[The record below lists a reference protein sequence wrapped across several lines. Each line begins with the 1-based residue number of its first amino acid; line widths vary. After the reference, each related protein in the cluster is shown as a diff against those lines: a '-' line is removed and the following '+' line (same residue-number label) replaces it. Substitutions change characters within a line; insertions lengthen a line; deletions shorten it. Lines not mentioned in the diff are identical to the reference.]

1 MTIPLPRS
9 GHAGHG
15 RDDAGR
21 HGFPSRPSPE
31 DDVPVVTRRWCTA
44 AMIPAAVFMCLT
56 QVSFAAQPYLHDAA
70 DARYLW
76 MILATLLAFPLPF
89 VLVARRSHPEPVFWA
104 CCAIVLI
111 FPYDPLLM
119 LMALTSLL
127 ARRSS
132 RTRSLRA
139 IAAAAAVSAWCQLRD
154 ALQPAESSLWHAVF
168 AKPKNGDADSPTVML
183 AGDATIIVT
192 AAVVSLIATLIAV
205 LVGLHIRS
213 RARLHEAD
221 ARTQAAQHQAAS
233 LQSDLDNQ
241 RLSDA
246 IAAETHDTLA
256 HSLSLIALNASAL
269 QAEAGRLAADTAADA
284 GGQADR
290 LDPSRQT
297 SAMPDLHRQ
306 AATIARRAE
315 DIRRQAAGALDEAHA
330 LIDMLRHPQQAWEQ
344 LSPDADTAL
353 TRESM
358 DALIGDAREAG
369 MTLNTWIDIR
379 QLTDLDDRIGKIAYR
394 AVQEGLTNARRHA
407 AGAPVS
413 LEVTANPETGI
424 HVHVSNPTTPDP
436 DGPRPDPDGHR
447 GTGLSSL
454 TARVRSA
461 GGTCRHGLDDR
472 LVFHVDAAL
481 PWVPAPGAGR
491 ERPEAGGVPVR

>member
-1 MTIPLPRS
+1 MTIPLPYPDRS
-9 GHAGHG
+9 GHAGPE
-15 RDDAGR
+15 RTDADL
-21 HGFPSRPSPE
+21 HGFLRPSPE
-31 DDVPVVTRRWCTA
+31 DEVSVVTRRWCTA
-44 AMIPAAVFMCLT
+44 TMIPAAVFMCLT
-56 QVSFAAQPYLHDAA
+56 QVSFAAQPYIHDAS

-132 RTRSLRA
+132 RIRSLRA
-139 IAAAAAVSAWCQLRD
+139 IAAAAAVSVWCQLRD
-154 ALQPAESSLWHAVF
+154 ALRPAESSLWHAVF
-168 AKPKNGDADSPTVML
+168 ARPKNGDDTAPTVML

-192 AAVVSLIATLIAV
+192 AIVVSLIATLIAV

-269 QAEAGRLAADTAADA
+269 QAEAGKLAADTVSGGPAAH
-284 GGQADR
+284 
-290 LDPSRQT
+290 PSPA
-297 SAMPDLHRQ
+297 SDIHRQ

-424 HVHVSNPTTPDP
+424 HVHVSNPTAPDP

-461 GGTCRHGLDDR
+461 GGTCRHGLADR

-481 PWVPAPGAGR
+481 PWVPAPGADR
-491 ERPEAGGVPVR
+491 DRPEAGGVPVR

>member
-1 MTIPLPRS
+1 MTIPLPYPDRS
-9 GHAGHG
+9 GHAGPE
-15 RDDAGR
+15 RTDADL
-21 HGFPSRPSPE
+21 HGFLRPSPE
-31 DDVPVVTRRWCTA
+31 DEVSVVTRRWCTA
-44 AMIPAAVFMCLT
+44 TMIPAAVFMCLT
-56 QVSFAAQPYLHDAA
+56 QVSFAAQPYIHDAS

-132 RTRSLRA
+132 RIRSLRA
-139 IAAAAAVSAWCQLRD
+139 ITAAAAVSVWCQLRD
-154 ALQPAESSLWHAVF
+154 ALRPAESSLWHAVF
-168 AKPKNGDADSPTVML
+168 ARPKNGDDTAPTVML

-192 AAVVSLIATLIAV
+192 AIVVSLIATLIAV

-269 QAEAGRLAADTAADA
+269 QAEAGKLAADTVSGGPAAH
-284 GGQADR
+284 
-290 LDPSRQT
+290 PSPA
-297 SAMPDLHRQ
+297 SDIHRQ

-424 HVHVSNPTTPDP
+424 HVHVSNPTAPDP

-481 PWVPAPGAGR
+481 PWVPAPGADR
-491 ERPEAGGVPVR
+491 DRPEAGGVPVR

>member
-1 MTIPLPRS
+1 MTIPLPYPDRS
-9 GHAGHG
+9 GHAGSE
-15 RDDAGR
+15 RTDADL
-21 HGFPSRPSPE
+21 HGFLRPSPE
-31 DDVPVVTRRWCTA
+31 DEVSVVTRRWCTA
-44 AMIPAAVFMCLT
+44 TMIPAAVFMCLT
-56 QVSFAAQPYLHDAA
+56 QVSFAAQPYIHDAS

-132 RTRSLRA
+132 RIRSLRA
-139 IAAAAAVSAWCQLRD
+139 IAAAAAVSVWCQLRD
-154 ALQPAESSLWHAVF
+154 ALRPADSSLGHAVF
-168 AKPKNGDADSPTVML
+168 ARPKNGDDTAPTVML

-192 AAVVSLIATLIAV
+192 AIVVSLIATLIAV

-269 QAEAGRLAADTAADA
+269 QAEAGKLAADTVSGGPAAH
-284 GGQADR
+284 
-290 LDPSRQT
+290 PSPA
-297 SAMPDLHRQ
+297 SDIHRQ

-424 HVHVSNPTTPDP
+424 HVHVSNPTAPDP

-481 PWVPAPGAGR
+481 PWVPAPGADR
-491 ERPEAGGVPVR
+491 DRPEAGGVPVR

>member
-1 MTIPLPRS
+1 MTIPLPYPDRS
-9 GHAGHG
+9 GHAGPE
-15 RDDAGR
+15 RTDADL
-21 HGFPSRPSPE
+21 HGFLRPSPE
-31 DDVPVVTRRWCTA
+31 DEVSVVTRRWCTA
-44 AMIPAAVFMCLT
+44 TMIPAAVFMCLT
-56 QVSFAAQPYLHDAA
+56 QVSFAAQPYIHDAS

-111 FPYDPLLM
+111 FPHDPLLM

-132 RTRSLRA
+132 RIRSLRA
-139 IAAAAAVSAWCQLRD
+139 IAAAAAVSVWCQLRD
-154 ALQPAESSLWHAVF
+154 ALRPAESSLWHAVF
-168 AKPKNGDADSPTVML
+168 ARPKNGDDTAPTVML

-192 AAVVSLIATLIAV
+192 AIVVSLIATLIAV

-269 QAEAGRLAADTAADA
+269 QAEAGKLAADTVSGGPAAH
-284 GGQADR
+284 
-290 LDPSRQT
+290 PSPA
-297 SAMPDLHRQ
+297 SDIHRQ

-424 HVHVSNPTTPDP
+424 HVHVSNPTAPDP

-481 PWVPAPGAGR
+481 PWVPAPGADR
-491 ERPEAGGVPVR
+491 DRPEAGGVPVR

>member
-1 MTIPLPRS
+1 MTIPLPYPDRS
-9 GHAGHG
+9 GHAGPE
-15 RDDAGR
+15 RTDADL
-21 HGFPSRPSPE
+21 HGFLRPSPE
-31 DDVPVVTRRWCTA
+31 DEVSVVTRRWCTA
-44 AMIPAAVFMCLT
+44 TMIPAAVFMCLT
-56 QVSFAAQPYLHDAA
+56 QVSFAAQPYIHDAS

-132 RTRSLRA
+132 RIRSLRA
-139 IAAAAAVSAWCQLRD
+139 IAAAAAVSVWCQLRD
-154 ALQPAESSLWHAVF
+154 ALRPAESSLWHAVF
-168 AKPKNGDADSPTVML
+168 ARPKNGDDTAPTVML

-192 AAVVSLIATLIAV
+192 AIVVSLIATLIAV

-269 QAEAGRLAADTAADA
+269 QAEAGKLAADTVSGGPAAH
-284 GGQADR
+284 
-290 LDPSRQT
+290 PSPA
-297 SAMPDLHRQ
+297 SDIHRQ

-315 DIRRQAAGALDEAHA
+315 DIRRQAAGAL
-330 LIDMLRHPQQAWEQ
+330 
-344 LSPDADTAL
+344 
-353 TRESM
+353 TR
-358 DALIGDAREAG
+358 R
-369 MTLNTWIDIR
+369 TR
-379 QLTDLDDRIGKIAYR
+379 
-394 AVQEGLTNARRHA
+394 
-407 AGAPVS
+407 
-413 LEVTANPETGI
+413 
-424 HVHVSNPTTPDP
+424 
-436 DGPRPDPDGHR
+436 
-447 GTGLSSL
+447 
-454 TARVRSA
+454 
-461 GGTCRHGLDDR
+461 
-472 LVFHVDAAL
+472 
-481 PWVPAPGAGR
+481 
-491 ERPEAGGVPVR
+491 

>member
-1 MTIPLPRS
+1 MTIPLPYPDRS
-9 GHAGHG
+9 GHAGPE
-15 RDDAGR
+15 RTDADL
-21 HGFPSRPSPE
+21 HGFLRPSPE
-31 DDVPVVTRRWCTA
+31 DEVSVVTRRWCTA
-44 AMIPAAVFMCLT
+44 TMIPAAVFMCLT
-56 QVSFAAQPYLHDAA
+56 QVSFAAQPYIHDAS

-132 RTRSLRA
+132 RIRSLRA
-139 IAAAAAVSAWCQLRD
+139 IAAAAAVSVWCQLRD
-154 ALQPAESSLWHAVF
+154 ALRPAESSLWHAVF
-168 AKPKNGDADSPTVML
+168 ARPKNGDDTAPTVML

-192 AAVVSLIATLIAV
+192 AIVVSLIATLIAV

-269 QAEAGRLAADTAADA
+269 QAEAGKLAADTVSGGPAAH
-284 GGQADR
+284 
-290 LDPSRQT
+290 PSPA
-297 SAMPDLHRQ
+297 SDIHRQ

-424 HVHVSNPTTPDP
+424 HVHVSNPTATDP

-481 PWVPAPGAGR
+481 PWVPAPGADR
-491 ERPEAGGVPVR
+491 DRPEAGGVPVR

>member
-1 MTIPLPRS
+1 MTIPLPYPDRS
-9 GHAGHG
+9 GHAGPE
-15 RDDAGR
+15 RTDADL
-21 HGFPSRPSPE
+21 HGFLRPSPE
-31 DDVPVVTRRWCTA
+31 DEVSVVTRRWCTA
-44 AMIPAAVFMCLT
+44 TMIPAAVFMCLT
-56 QVSFAAQPYLHDAA
+56 QVSFAAQPYIHDAS

-132 RTRSLRA
+132 RIRSLRA
-139 IAAAAAVSAWCQLRD
+139 IAAAAAVSVWCQLRD
-154 ALQPAESSLWHAVF
+154 ALRPAESSLWHAVF
-168 AKPKNGDADSPTVML
+168 ARPKNGDDTAPTVML

-192 AAVVSLIATLIAV
+192 AIVVSLIATLIAV

-269 QAEAGRLAADTAADA
+269 QAEAGKLAADTVSGGSAAH
-284 GGQADR
+284 
-290 LDPSRQT
+290 PSPA
-297 SAMPDLHRQ
+297 SDIHRQ

-424 HVHVSNPTTPDP
+424 HVHVSNPTAPDP

-481 PWVPAPGAGR
+481 PWVPAPGADR
-491 ERPEAGGVPVR
+491 DRPEAGGVPVR